1 MNVNINKDI
10 VLDKLL
16 QLKENKAQGPDEIH
30 PAVLKNCAHIVAWPL
45 TIIYR
50 KSLTESALPV
60 DWKLANVVPIFKK
73 GNKNEASN
81 YRPVSLTFVICKIL
95 ESIIKDPVVEH
106 LEQQG
111 FYMGCEHGFVKGHST
126 LTNLLETFES
136 CTRILEEGFGV
147 DAIYL
152 DYRKAFDTVPHL
164 KLLYKLKELGGSCRF
179 VDYMD

>member
-81 YRPVSLTFVICKIL
+81 YRPVSLTFVPCKIL

-106 LEQQG
+106 L
-111 FYMGCEHGFVKGHST
+111 
-126 LTNLLETFES
+126 
-136 CTRILEEGFGV
+136 
-147 DAIYL
+147 
-152 DYRKAFDTVPHL
+152 
-164 KLLYKLKELGGSCRF
+164 
-179 VDYMD
+179 